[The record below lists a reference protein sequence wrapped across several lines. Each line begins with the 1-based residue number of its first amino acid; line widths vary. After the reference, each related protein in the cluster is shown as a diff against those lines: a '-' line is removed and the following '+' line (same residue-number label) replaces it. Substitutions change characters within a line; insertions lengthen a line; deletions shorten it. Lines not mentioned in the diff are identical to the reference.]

1 MKRTFN
7 EGVIFI
13 ISIILLVLTP
23 WLLTRESIWP
33 CMSFIETGQIGD
45 TIGGTTAPVIGI
57 ISICLL
63 YKTLKE
69 QQDFSAKQT
78 LIAHDEQFK
87 STLFALLQ
95 EQRDILEKI
104 QAKFVVLNNQDVTNT
119 KVENVTGL
127 SFFRQARLQLIN
139 IHDSLNAGA
148 YLGGYDEEEAGLLE
162 QDIYQEMNESPY
174 KNGYPKEDYQ
184 MLCNNIRDKRKD
196 MLTKFTNDQYKIT
209 DSIYKKHKSLP
220 IENQIALLY
229 YLFYNRYECV
239 GYYFRHLY
247 HILCFIKEAENKE
260 KESKQ
265 VVHEKYKQYAQFIQ
279 AQMSTDELFLLY
291 YNSFVFPKMQKLLI
305 DYNLL
310 ENLTVN
316 NLIDKSHNCVFGIH
330 LKSKVEVFAYVLGY
344 DDANSSKWRVPSE

>member
-1 MKRTFN
+1 MKTTSN
-7 EGVIFI
+7 ERVIFI
-13 ISIILLVLTP
+13 IFIILLALTP

-57 ISICLL
+57 ISIYLL
-63 YKTLKE
+63 YRTLKE

-78 LIAHDEQFK
+78 LMAHDEQFK

-95 EQRDILEKI
+95 EQRNILEKI
-104 QAKFVVLNNQDVTNT
+104 NAKFIVLNNQDVT
-119 KVENVTGL
+119 EINVKNATGL
-127 SFFRQARLQLIN
+127 SFFRQARLQLTN
-139 IHDSLNAGA
+139 IHYSLNSGT
-148 YLGGYDEEEAGLLE
+148 YLGEYDEEEAGMVE
-162 QDIYQEMNESPY
+162 MNIYQEMNESPF
-174 KNGYPKEDYQ
+174 KNGYPQEDYQ
-184 MLCNNIRDKRKD
+184 MLCNNIGNQRKD
-196 MLTKFTNDQYKIT
+196 ILIKFTNNQYKIT

-220 IENQIALLY
+220 IGNQIALLY

-247 HILCFIKEAENKE
+247 HILCFIKEAENNEEGAKYTI
-260 KESKQ
+260 
-265 VVHEKYKQYAQFIQ
+265 HEKYKQYAQFIQ
-279 AQMSTDELFLLY
+279 AQMSIDELFLLY

-316 NLIDKSHNCVFGIH
+316 NLIDKSHNCVSEIR
-330 LKSKVEVFAYVLGY
+330 LKSKIDLFANVLGY
-344 DDANSSKWRVPSE
+344 DNTNSSK